1 MERVETFAAK
11 HKLAGEQ
18 GLAGKKNYWARK
30 KASVL
35 KASQLACV
43 QEPEW
48 KKYFEVLKKKDD
60 AADALN
66 QCIAY
71 VDFLE
76 NPPAVKRKGTAAR
89 KPKAGVKVYTAS
101 NIKHGLKQMMYPTKR
116 SKKPALRGDA
126 LQSAVNDVPA
136 MKKGVIEHFGT
147 LDTAIDALFN
157 SPVSDEIMN
166 RQDDED
172 VLMEDVDLF

>member
-35 KASQLACV
+35 KASQLVCV

-48 KKYFEVLKKKDD
+48 KKYFDVLKKKDD

-71 VDFLE
+71 VDHLK
-76 NPPAVKRKGTAAR
+76 NPPAVKRKGISAR

-101 NIKHGLKQMMYPTKR
+101 NIKHGLKQMMYPAKR
-116 SKKPALRGDA
+116 SKKPALHGEA
-126 LQSAVNDVPA
+126 LQSAVDDIPA
-136 MKKGVIEHFGT
+136 MKKGVQEHFGT
-147 LDTAIDALFN
+147 LDAAIDALFT
-157 SPVSDEIMN
+157 PASDEIMN

-172 VLMEDVDLF
+172 VLMEDVDLQ